1 MQKALCQV
9 VIVPHNLTNKFQSL
23 DITLN
28 KPAKSFIS
36 NKYNEWFPSRFHS
49 NLRKVYRLQMLKYL
63 LVLSSLSVL
72 SYHAKWI
79 LELYNH
85 LCLQNKII
93 LNGFKATS
101 ITDAVGSA
109 NTVLER
115 IENPFSEQQIWTT
128 IYVLY
133 LLYQEFDLKLLFC
146 CLVTKNKMFV
156 SSYNHILLQFM
167 NYNMYLQINL
177 LIHFLYNILYNFLY
191 YYF

>member
-93 LNGFKATS
+93 LNGFKAAS

-115 IENPFSEQQIWTT
+115 TENPFSEQQIWTT

>member
-36 NKYNEWFPSRFHS
+36 NKYNEWFRSRFHS

-85 LCLQNKII
+85 LCHQNKII
-93 LNGFKATS
+93 LNGFKAAS

-146 CLVTKNKMFV
+146 CLVTKNKIFV
-156 SSYNHILLQFM
+156 SSYNHILLQFV